1 MRRKLKKG
9 GQIFFI
15 ILLLLFLVE
24 CGHNNN
30 TSEKKN
36 ELIENK
42 SINLIFRDNENKKYK
57 VNIKGLSSLEENFE
71 EFGSEECSH
80 LYKLSLI
87 QKAVEENKDLPEE
100 INDQV
105 TNEFVNFGRE
115 FTIKVNPGVIGT
127 YAGPEEI
134 VKAIK
139 KECKNGSKIIK
150 SSPLLSKM
158 KYRETGLMLDKL
170 FNGKK
175 NKE

>member
-1 MRRKLKKG
+1 M
-9 GQIFFI
+9 
-15 ILLLLFLVE
+15 
-24 CGHNNN
+24 
-30 TSEKKN
+30 
-36 ELIENK
+36 
-42 SINLIFRDNENKKYK
+42 NLIFRDNENKKYK

-71 EFGSEECSH
+71 EFGSEECSY

-105 TNEFVNFGRE
+105 TNEFFNFGRE
-115 FTIKVNPGVIGT
+115 FTIKVNPDVIGT
-127 YAGPEEI
+127 YAGPEEV

-139 KECKNGSKIIK
+139 KECKNGNKIIK

-158 KYRETGLMLDKL
+158 KYGETDLMLDKL

-175 NKE
+175 NKEQNIEINTKKVYLIKKGQKKYKKFQSFLIS

>member
-1 MRRKLKKG
+1 MERKLKKW
-9 GQIFFI
+9 GQRFLV
-15 ILLLLFLVE
+15 ILLLIFLVE

-30 TSEKKN
+30 TSEEENK
-36 ELIENK
+36 LIENK
-42 SINLIFRDNENKKYK
+42 SMNLIFRDNENKKYK
-57 VNIKGLSSLEENFE
+57 VKIKGLSSLEENFE

-105 TNEFVNFGRE
+105 TNEFFNFGRE
-115 FTIKVNPGVIGT
+115 FTIKVDPSVIET
-127 YAGPEEI
+127 NAGPEAV

-139 KECKNGSKIIK
+139 KECKNGDKIVK

-158 KYRETGLMLDKL
+158 KYGEAGLMLEKL

-175 NKE
+175 SKE

>member
-87 QKAVEENKDLPEE
+87 
-100 INDQV
+100 
-105 TNEFVNFGRE
+105 
-115 FTIKVNPGVIGT
+115 
-127 YAGPEEI
+127 
-134 VKAIK
+134 
-139 KECKNGSKIIK
+139 
-150 SSPLLSKM
+150 
-158 KYRETGLMLDKL
+158 
-170 FNGKK
+170 
-175 NKE
+175 